1 MSLYLLLLALQADA
15 PLDPPPLKI
24 RPVVVT
30 NPAPTANPGIVYRPA
45 PTPAPVVNP
54 TIIYTPAPR
63 TAPLV
68 TPVPAVTAPAAPA
81 RVAAPLAS
89 LSEASRQRIAEERRL
104 NTERGAGHR
113 RELAA
118 AQEAVGRA
126 LAADPFDMT
135 ALKAA
140 LENRDRVASA
150 YREKLTGAVLDLL
163 GDVPPDERVVVAR
176 AVIEGELPSRPAASR
191 QPLKPKPTPS
201 PVGR

>member
-24 RPVVVT
+24 KPVVVT
-30 NPAPTANPGIVYRPA
+30 NPAPNT
-45 PTPAPVVNP
+45 VVNP
-54 TIIYTPAPR
+54 TITYTPAPKPAVNPTIVYTPAPR
-63 TAPLV
+63 TAPV
-68 TPVPAVTAPAAPA
+68 AAPA
-81 RVAAPLAS
+81 PAEPAEVAAPLAA

-104 NTERGAGHR
+104 NRERVAAHR

-126 LAADPFDMT
+126 LAAEPFDMA

-150 YREKLTGAVLDLL
+150 YRERLTVAVLDLL
-163 GDVPPDERVVVAR
+163 GDVPPGERVIVAR
-176 AVIEGELPSRPAASR
+176 AVIDGELPGRTSAPPPPQA
-191 QPLKPKPTPS
+191 KPKPS